1 VQLHTDLKKQGLQ
14 TLLQHAQ
21 QTQLRPLVLVLPSE
35 TVFRVVWR
43 GIAQE
48 LITKLEEQ
56 ARPAGPL
63 PDTAVSVFR
72 LPARNQAKT
81 AEGAA
86 VPAVAPFDAAA
97 ARQYQEAWA
106 EHLQVPVEYT
116 NSIGMKF
123 RLIPPGRFLMGS
135 TAEQVAAAKP
145 FLYTELDPARKD
157 RADAELPQHQVT
169 LTRPFYLGITE
180 VTQDSFRRV
189 TGVNPASLTEGPG
202 DRLQAPVETVT
213 WINCVEFCNQLSQG
227 EGLEWAYR
235 FTPDLVTQTGVGGYR
250 LPTEAEWEFACR
262 AGTTTQF
269 HTGDDPAGLAVAAWI
284 AAENGHQTKPV
295 AQKQPNAF
303 GLFDMHGNVFEWV
316 HDAWRQ
322 DWYSTTTGAAAID
335 PRCDVGIEGRRIVR
349 GGEKSFSWAEARSGA
364 RDAYAADST
373 WWDTGFRVAL
383 SVEAVRALRAAGR

>member
-1 VQLHTDLKKQGLQ
+1 
-14 TLLQHAQ
+14 
-21 QTQLRPLVLVLPSE
+21 
-35 TVFRVVWR
+35 
-43 GIAQE
+43 
-48 LITKLEEQ
+48 
-56 ARPAGPL
+56 
-63 PDTAVSVFR
+63 VSVFR

-189 TGVNPASLTEGPG
+189 TGVNPASLTEGAG
-202 DRLQAPVETVT
+202 STA
-213 WINCVEFCNQLSQG
+213 WNSAISS
-227 EGLEWAYR
+227 A
-235 FTPDLVTQTGVGGYR
+235 
-250 LPTEAEWEFACR
+250 R
-262 AGTTTQF
+262 AKDWNG
-269 HTGDDPAGLAVAAWI
+269 PI
-284 AAENGHQTKPV
+284 AS
-295 AQKQPNAF
+295 
-303 GLFDMHGNVFEWV
+303 L
-316 HDAWRQ
+316 
-322 DWYSTTTGAAAID
+322 
-335 PRCDVGIEGRRIVR
+335 RI
-349 GGEKSFSWAEARSGA
+349 W
-364 RDAYAADST
+364 
-373 WWDTGFRVAL
+373 
-383 SVEAVRALRAAGR
+383 